1 MQRLSGRWLG
11 ILIAVIVVGALGV
24 YVATSS
30 SHPAGLGLQ
39 PTPAADGS
47 ASAVAPAGQPGSAV
61 PGMSAGTIVG
71 LILKVGIV
79 VVLLGGCL
87 WLLRRFAGNSSR
99 GSGRTHAIT
108 ILDTIP
114 LAQGRAMYVLDVGD
128 RAIVVGATPQ
138 QFSTLAEV
146 TSESVLERLRSGPQ
160 RPELPLKGLSL
171 QLGGALQR
179 FAAAR
184 AAGRTQREPEPEDDA
199 DAVADLAAV
208 MRATRSAGRD
218 AGRESF
224 AETIAAYGE
233 AAPPAVR
240 PLVRPR
246 PQPEPA
252 ADAPA
257 RPGRPRPALTP
268 IDEQKSTVDEPA
280 GLTALPRRPRSPEGP
295 QF

>member
-11 ILIAVIVVGALGV
+11 ILIAVVVVGALGV

-30 SHPAGLGLQ
+30 SHPTSLGLQ
-39 PTPAADGS
+39 PTPAAEGS
-47 ASAVAPAGQPGSAV
+47 AQAAAPATQAGSAV
-61 PGMSAGTIVG
+61 PGMSVGTIVG

-87 WLLRRFAGNSSR
+87 WLLKRYAGNSSR
-99 GSGRTHAIT
+99 GGGRTHAIT
-108 ILDTIP
+108 ILDTIT

-146 TSESVLERLRSGPQ
+146 TAEPVLERLRAGPE
-160 RPELPLKGLSL
+160 RPELPLKGLSV

-184 AAGRTQREPEPEDDA
+184 AAGRAQPDLHAEDDA
-199 DAVADLAAV
+199 NAVADLAEV
-208 MRATRSAGRD
+208 MRTTRPAGRGS
-218 AGRESF
+218 GRESF
-224 AETIAAYGE
+224 ADTIAAYAE
-233 AAPPAVR
+233 AAPDGAR
-240 PLVRPR
+240 PKPEPDTHADAAPR
-246 PQPEPA
+246 PI
-252 ADAPA
+252 
-257 RPGRPRPALTP
+257 RRRPAL
-268 IDEQKSTVDEPA
+268 IDELKSTVDEST
-280 GLTALPRRPRSPEGP
+280 GLPALPRRPRSPEGP